1 MLIHGRRGLSS
12 PLLAAWELARAWRD
26 AELRVIE
33 NSGHTADG
41 DVLEIPG
48 SQRRVAAVNM
58 STTRRADW
66 SSGGAW
72 VGLRMTT
79 LAPSSC
85 GEANA
90 VVSMSVSWG

>member
-41 DVLEIPG
+41 DVLEIPTVSLESG
-48 SQRRVAAVNM
+48 FYGVTEAGFKIARPDDK
-58 STTRRADW
+58 ST
-66 SSGGAW
+66 
-72 VGLRMTT
+72 
-79 LAPSSC
+79 
-85 GEANA
+85 
-90 VVSMSVSWG
+90 